1 MPRPPQISCC
11 VPTRGPSLKKIA
23 AFVSRIMLITVISLK
38 QACADL
44 TDADL
49 VTLEIPVLGHRKVM
63 LIVLLD

>member
-1 MPRPPQISCC
+1 
-11 VPTRGPSLKKIA
+11 
-23 AFVSRIMLITVISLK
+23 MLITVISLK